1 MEDFIFEHPL
11 SDDNKRLLIWLDNR
25 EKDLMQLGKELL
37 QRKNKSALVLLA
49 IGIVNRS
56 LSLNYGFATLI
67 RSDNYIAAAH
77 LIRLHLDSY
86 LRFHAA
92 RLVTDREEFA
102 RRVLKGERIDRMKCK
117 KGNFLKDG
125 YLKEDA
131 ARHYP
136 WMKTVYE
143 TSSGFIHLS
152 PKHVFTSMKK
162 LEEPTMFETA
172 ISKYNKYVPDVSIE
186 EGIKCMITTT
196 DTIIT
201 MLKAFL
207 RVLDMNK

>member
-1 MEDFIFEHPL
+1 MEDFISKHPL
-11 SDDNKRLLIWLDNR
+11 SDDNKRLLTWLDNR

-37 QRKNKSALVLLA
+37 QRKNKSALILLA

-92 RLVTDREEFA
+92 RLVTDRDDFA

-117 KGNFLKDG
+117 KGNFLKDV

-131 ARHYP
+131 ARYYP
-136 WMKTVYE
+136 WMKEVYE
-143 TSSGFIHLS
+143 TSSGFVHLS
-152 PKHVFTSMKK
+152 RKHVFTSMKK
-162 LEEPTMFETA
+162 LEEDTMFETA
-172 ISKYNKYVPDVSIE
+172 ISKYDKYVPDASIE
-186 EGIKCMITTT
+186 EAIKCMITTT
-196 DTIIT
+196 DTIIR
-201 MLKAFL
+201 MLRAFL